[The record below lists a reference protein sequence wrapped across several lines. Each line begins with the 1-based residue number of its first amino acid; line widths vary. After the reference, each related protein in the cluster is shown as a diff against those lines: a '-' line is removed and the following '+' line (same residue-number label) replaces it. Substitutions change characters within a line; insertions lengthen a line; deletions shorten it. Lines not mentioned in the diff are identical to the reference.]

1 MQYKMVVLDLDDTLL
16 DKEHNIS
23 QATRNTLN
31 KLKEMGVEI
40 VVATG
45 RMYCSA
51 LPYIKQL
58 GLVGSMITYNGAY
71 IKNVKRDEVI
81 FHKPIDLEIAR
92 EILLAAEEAGLF
104 TNIYID
110 DKLYVEETGRET
122 ELYKK
127 ISGVDAN
134 PVGKLSKF
142 IYDAPTKILIVEE
155 DLEKN
160 QYYRKQFKDKYGH
173 KLEVTNSKAYFI
185 EFMSK
190 GVSKGNAIE
199 VIAGEF
205 NIELKETIAIGDSWN
220 DLEMIQTAGLGI
232 AMENAPDGV
241 KTYADRIAG
250 KHDDEGVSNVLK
262 DIFNLKE

>member
-16 DKEHNIS
+16 DKEHIIS
-23 QATRNTLN
+23 NTTGNTLK
-31 KLKEMGVEI
+31 KLKDMGVEI

-71 IKNVKRDEVI
+71 IRNVERDEVV
-81 FHKPIDLEIAR
+81 FHKPIDLELAR
-92 EILLAAEEAGLF
+92 EILKEAEEAGLF
-104 TNIYID
+104 VNIYMD
-110 DKLYVEETGRET
+110 DRLYVEETGRET

-127 ISGVDAN
+127 ISGVEAN
-134 PVGKLSKF
+134 PVGKLSEF
-142 IYDAPTKILIVEE
+142 ISDAPTKILIVEE

-160 QYYRKQFKDKYGH
+160 QYYRKFFVEKYGD
-173 KLEVTNSKAYFI
+173 KLEVTNSKAFFI
-185 EFMSK
+185 EFMAK

-199 VIAGEF
+199 VIANEK
-205 NIELKETIAIGDSWN
+205 NIDLKDIIAIGDSWN

-232 AMENAPDGV
+232 AMGNAPEGV
-241 KTYADRIAG
+241 KKYADKVAE
-250 KHDDEGVSNVLK
+250 KHDDEGVSKILK
-262 DIFNLKE
+262 DIYSLKE